1 MKNLLFSVRKLSFG
15 HPPKPISQLPSLSNK
30 NGTLLMIFDVDYFWC
45 HLNDILL
52 VWGDSDDVV
61 FDTVNIYHWGKSDAY
76 YDNLRV
82 YNNNAG
88 AMRKINNERSPKFS
102 IRDFN

>member
-1 MKNLLFSVRKLSFG
+1 
-15 HPPKPISQLPSLSNK
+15 
-30 NGTLLMIFDVDYFWC
+30 MIFGVDYFWC

-61 FDTVNIYHWGKSDAY
+61 FETVNIYHWGKSDAY

-82 YNNNAG
+82 YNNNAR
-88 AMRKINNERSPKFS
+88 AMRKINKERSPKFS
-102 IRDFN
+102 IQDLN